1 MTQESV
7 NYSDAPRI
15 VPGASWLR
23 GVCWQSRASFAT
35 MFGEE
40 INDIR
45 ADSRKNEFGTFVD

>member
-1 MTQESV
+1 MMDGWKE
-7 NYSDAPRI
+7 
-15 VPGASWLR
+15 R
-23 GVCWQSRASFAT
+23 GRFAT